1 MLHSNIYINKDDNK
15 VERTKSQPIYIV
27 GKSVSYNPGSTP
39 NTPPINTPPNINVI
53 RELYLDYLTSF
64 KK

>member
-1 MLHSNIYINKDDNK
+1 MLHSNIYNMHKIGKK
-15 VERTKSQPIYIV
+15 EKRVKSEPIYII
-27 GKSVSYNPGSTP
+27 GKTVSYNPGSTP
-39 NTPPINTPPNINVI
+39 NTPINTPPNINVI